1 VHERPPPAV
10 GRTKK
15 MNRTHT
21 YLGVVR
27 PAVASRAVGHNVKHE
42 LAGRAARQG
51 EAGEQDARAD
61 YAGGALQDSSASPA

>member
-1 VHERPPPAV
+1 
-10 GRTKK
+10 

-42 LAGRAARQG
+42 LAGRAAR
-51 EAGEQDARAD
+51 EGEQDARAD
-61 YAGGALQDSSASPA
+61 YAGGALQ